1 MVVAAKSAEYVSE
14 AGRWTEGKSGA
25 GGQLQ
30 RQSWGMPEG
39 TGPLKTKPEHIG
51 QEEKLMGIDIQIGGI
66 FNNTVPG

>member
-1 MVVAAKSAEYVSE
+1 
-14 AGRWTEGKSGA
+14 
-25 GGQLQ
+25 
-30 RQSWGMPEG
+30 MPEG